1 MPRSCRYLHARH
13 RFADDRLQLAIRLHT
28 HTQRER
34 VCVCETHRTP
44 HEYRTPQTSPSYVS
58 RHAPCKRR
66 SKTQKKRHEIELERQ
81 RTSGRN
87 GWELQL
93 GSGWSGRIPALL
105 ADVRREPSFF
115 HVCLRSGWCGYP
127 RQAPSRATPS
137 ESIPDW
143 GEWQGSRI
151 GISVTRLQWR
161 SRGCPPAHRYLA
173 SAPDSRAGE
182 WSRGDGGASWQWKHS
197 IRREVHAADSSV
209 SLQWRR
215 SCEEIIGN
223 RKSERTGSGLP
234 ATLSMYT
241 GR

>member
-127 RQAPSRATPS
+127 RQAPSRATRPNRFRTGGNGKGAGS
-137 ESIPDW
+137 
-143 GEWQGSRI
+143 GSR
-151 GISVTRLQWR
+151 
-161 SRGCPPAHRYLA
+161 
-173 SAPDSRAGE
+173 SRARSGV
-182 WSRGDGGASWQWKHS
+182 R
-197 IRREVHAADSSV
+197 AAVRQPID
-209 SLQWRR
+209 
-215 SCEEIIGN
+215 I
-223 RKSERTGSGLP
+223 
-234 ATLSMYT
+234 
-241 GR
+241 